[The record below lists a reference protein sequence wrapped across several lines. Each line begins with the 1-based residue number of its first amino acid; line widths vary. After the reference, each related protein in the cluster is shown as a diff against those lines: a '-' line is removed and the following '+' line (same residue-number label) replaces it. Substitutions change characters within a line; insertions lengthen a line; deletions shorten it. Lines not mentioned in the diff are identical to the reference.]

1 MNEFCLKDIIR
12 RNYMF
17 LLLLSISFFSAVF
30 ISSTQIDHAQGEMSG
45 EPTQTTILL
54 QSRLTQ
60 GNHFIDGDIVGASGV
75 ACFEFSKSLSFRE
88 SFTTDWIHTLPEN
101 DFIVRQKI
109 SDLKPGTMY
118 YYRLLFGPD
127 KEHISTGNTCSFK
140 TLPDTSALSR
150 VSFVVVTGMNYDK
163 FHYGWPWKNREPYGG
178 ADKIL
183 GYPALET
190 ILKLKPDIFVGTGDN
205 VYYDEL
211 GVRGAAKTQAELRR
225 KWHEQFVQKRYIDLF
240 TQTPAFWE
248 KDDHDYRYNDC
259 DTTGTHLPL
268 HGLGKKTF
276 LEQMPV
282 IDPEDPNTVTYRT
295 HRVGKLLQIWL
306 LEGRDYRSPNS
317 MPDGPQKS
325 IWGEVQK
332 EWLKKT
338 LLASTATFKLV
349 ISPTPMVGP
358 DDGYKSDNHTN
369 PKGFKQEGDAFFS
382 WLKANGFLNKH
393 FYLVCGD
400 RHWQY
405 HSIHP
410 TGFEEFSCGALVENN
425 SRLGRA
431 PGDPESTDPQALV
444 KQIYTQKEASAGF
457 LKISVIPG
465 TQDEPHTLSFNF
477 YDEYGNLLYACQ
489 KISLKRLEGTPSK

>member
-163 FHYGWPWKNREPYGG
+163 FHYGWPWKNREP
-178 ADKIL
+178 
-183 GYPALET
+183 
-190 ILKLKPDIFVGTGDN
+190 
-205 VYYDEL
+205 
-211 GVRGAAKTQAELRR
+211 
-225 KWHEQFVQKRYIDLF
+225 
-240 TQTPAFWE
+240 
-248 KDDHDYRYNDC
+248 
-259 DTTGTHLPL
+259 
-268 HGLGKKTF
+268 
-276 LEQMPV
+276 
-282 IDPEDPNTVTYRT
+282 
-295 HRVGKLLQIWL
+295 
-306 LEGRDYRSPNS
+306 
-317 MPDGPQKS
+317 
-325 IWGEVQK
+325 
-332 EWLKKT
+332 
-338 LLASTATFKLV
+338 
-349 ISPTPMVGP
+349 
-358 DDGYKSDNHTN
+358 
-369 PKGFKQEGDAFFS
+369 
-382 WLKANGFLNKH
+382 
-393 FYLVCGD
+393 
-400 RHWQY
+400 
-405 HSIHP
+405 
-410 TGFEEFSCGALVENN
+410 
-425 SRLGRA
+425 
-431 PGDPESTDPQALV
+431 
-444 KQIYTQKEASAGF
+444 
-457 LKISVIPG
+457 
-465 TQDEPHTLSFNF
+465 
-477 YDEYGNLLYACQ
+477 
-489 KISLKRLEGTPSK
+489 